1 MTCLSLAYGLSR
13 KIGKRLRDDGSL
25 VGSALKKGRAN
36 GEFRGAKS
44 FGALGLREYGDMLY
58 SYTFDGQNNL
68 IRIDLT
74 ESFSQNHTVFDVIV
88 ERSRLEIPRA
98 IFCRD
103 SGFFIMSTSE
113 DFRRRNRILLHEN
126 GTYDMPDHLQFL
138 NNASVKKSD
147 DVNILSTLVAFNPNL
162 KFDFAMTK
170 KVIILDFKKH
180 ESISIYS

>member
-44 FGALGLREYGDMLY
+44 FGALGLREYGDKLY

-162 KFDFAMTK
+162 KFDFVSKDIRT
-170 KVIILDFKKH
+170 II
-180 ESISIYS
+180 

>member
-44 FGALGLREYGDMLY
+44 FGALGLREYGDKLY

-88 ERSRLEIPRA
+88 ERSRLEIPQK
-98 IFCRD
+98 I
-103 SGFFIMSTSE
+103 SGEETEYYCMRMAHMTCLITSS
-113 DFRRRNRILLHEN
+113 F
-126 GTYDMPDHLQFL
+126 
-138 NNASVKKSD
+138 
-147 DVNILSTLVAFNPNL
+147 
-162 KFDFAMTK
+162 
-170 KVIILDFKKH
+170 
-180 ESISIYS
+180 